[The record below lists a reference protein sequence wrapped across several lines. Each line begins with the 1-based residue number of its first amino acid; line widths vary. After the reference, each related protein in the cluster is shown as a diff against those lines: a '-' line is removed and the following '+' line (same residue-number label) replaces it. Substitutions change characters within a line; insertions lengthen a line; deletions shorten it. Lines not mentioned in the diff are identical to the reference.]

1 MKIKGTSIIEID
13 IDKDEERR
21 ITIQKLRDLVG
32 WESFHWVDLKT
43 NKLMKNRSYN
53 SAHSWSEDKE
63 LGDAKDLEIAV
74 QKIIHA
80 LIGSV

>member
-21 ITIQKLRDLVG
+21 ITIEKLRDLVG

-43 NKLMKNRSYN
+43 NKLMKNHSYN

-63 LGDAKDLEIAV
+63 LNDATDLEVAV

>member
-21 ITIQKLRDLVG
+21 ITIQKLRDLVD

-43 NKLMKNRSYN
+43 NKLMKNHSYN

-63 LGDAKDLEIAV
+63 LSDATDLEIAV

-80 LIGSV
+80 LTAIV